1 MAIWEVFDVNET
13 KLGEMT
19 QDELDTRMSDS
30 NPLDGLNYFF
40 YDVNIFTDLTEA
52 TGSEGARVV
61 KVVEDAPE
69 V

>member
-1 MAIWEVFDVNET
+1 MATWEVFDVNET
-13 KLGEMT
+13 KVGEMT
-19 QDELDTRMSDS
+19 QDELDTRMSETGS
-30 NPLDGLNYFF
+30 LDGLNYFF
-40 YDVNIFTDLTEA
+40 YDVNIFTDLAAA